1 MEFRLWL
8 QERWYQHVLEI
19 EEWTGRVPDYP
30 LEEYFR
36 RYKWWLKR
44 EYKHQQKTTD
54 NVDQRKV

>member
-1 MEFRLWL
+1 MTFRQWL

-19 EEWTGRVPDYP
+19 EEWTGQMPGYP
-30 LEEYFR
+30 LKEYFR